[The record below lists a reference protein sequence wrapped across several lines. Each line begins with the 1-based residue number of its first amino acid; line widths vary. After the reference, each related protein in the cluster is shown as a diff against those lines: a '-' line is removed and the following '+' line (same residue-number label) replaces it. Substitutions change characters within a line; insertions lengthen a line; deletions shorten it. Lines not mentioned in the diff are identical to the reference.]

1 MSNSDTTSPF
11 LPLPDGIFI
20 SSVRTAPT
28 ELVVHIACWHPCATC
43 PLCQQPSERVHGHYG
58 RMVADLPCGGRRVIL
73 ALTVRK
79 FVCSVPTCPRK
90 IFTERLP
97 YLDKVVFRVAT
108 QDAIL
113 KDLQAGII
121 DSVRFIDFNKL
132 PLYQRLN
139 NYMIVAAPTSTT
151 LEAM

>member
-1 MSNSDTTSPF
+1 
-11 LPLPDGIFI
+11 
-20 SSVRTAPT
+20 
-28 ELVVHIACWHPCATC
+28 
-43 PLCQQPSERVHGHYG
+43 
-58 RMVADLPCGGRRVIL
+58 MVADLPCGGRRVIL